1 MCKARGIDPF
11 LWVPII
17 RGLATLREAREVYYL
32 EDFLDMHNALK
43 LKDEIEEASQPDE
56 NE

>member
-1 MCKARGIDPF
+1 MCAARGIDPF

-17 RGLATLREAREVYYL
+17 RGLATLKEAKEFYYL

-43 LKDEIEEASQPDE
+43 LKDELDELNQPED
-56 NE
+56 